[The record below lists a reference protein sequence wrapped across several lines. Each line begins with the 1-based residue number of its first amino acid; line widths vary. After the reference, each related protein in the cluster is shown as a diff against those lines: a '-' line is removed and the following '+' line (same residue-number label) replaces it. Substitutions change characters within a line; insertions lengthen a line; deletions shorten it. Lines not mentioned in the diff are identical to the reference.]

1 MPSFNKTTLL
11 ILAVLTAFQFLP
23 VESASAA
30 APASTLGF
38 AERRAPRAAINAKD
52 LYDKW
57 CSQCHGHTG
66 KGDGINSTPDMAIN
80 PRDHTDASFMITRS
94 DEQFEQI
101 ISHGGTAHAKS
112 PLMPMWY
119 KTLRPE
125 EIKALVRYLR
135 ELCECEYQGSVSSEK
150 LHKVNPEFR

>member
-1 MPSFNKTTLL
+1 MPSFNKTALL
-11 ILAVLTAFQFLP
+11 IFAVLTAFQFLP
-23 VESASAA
+23 AESASAA
-30 APASTLGF
+30 APAST
-38 AERRAPRAAINAKD
+38 PTINAKD

-80 PRDHTDASFMITRS
+80 PRDHTDASFMVTRS

-101 ISHGGTAHAKS
+101 ISGGGTAHAKS

-119 KTLRPE
+119 KTLSAE

-135 ELCECEYQGSVSSEK
+135 ELCGCEYQGSVSSEK
-150 LHKVNPEFR
+150 LHKADPGFR

>member
-1 MPSFNKTTLL
+1 MPSFNKITLL
-11 ILAVLTAFQFLP
+11 IFAVLTAFQFLP

-30 APASTLGF
+30 APAST
-38 AERRAPRAAINAKD
+38 PTINAKD

-57 CSQCHGHTG
+57 CSQCHGPEG

-80 PRDHTDASFMITRS
+80 PRDHTDSGFMITRS
-94 DEQFEQI
+94 DVQFEQI

-135 ELCECEYQGSVSSEK
+135 ELCGCEYQGSVSSEK
-150 LHKVNPEFR
+150 LHKVDPKFR

>member
-23 VESASAA
+23 IESASA
-30 APASTLGF
+30 
-38 AERRAPRAAINAKD
+38 AAINAKD

-150 LHKVNPEFR
+150 LHKADPGFR